1 MGAHLNLC
9 SRMKHLLPLAAL
21 ITLGSTQFVFFGN
34 QFGGAQQGL
43 RQPQPAAIAPVQP
56 QRFGVV
62 RPQPDARVPVAQPS
76 FQREGRFSHTFFRPD
91 RKLVHPGK
99 NPLPKEKPEDVKFV
113 EILTEKPVREAARS
127 SVVTASPVN
136 AVVLPAAVITTSAP
150 AAPTTAAPT
159 TAAPTTAAP
168 APVTT
173 AAPVRVVTTVP
184 TIRVTPLQIRS
195 SIVSS
200 FGAPVARPAPVVTP
214 APRVAP
220 AVVPVTSPRTPK
232 ALQPKPKGNYQWQGK
247 NYLLTWRMGRN
258 NFDWRGGVSFCKS
271 KGMNLIS
278 LDNKEKTE
286 HFLRLVASDR
296 SPYFWSGGQVSRD
309 SRTLT
314 WPNGKTEPIARGQH
328 PWSFT
333 GRTGPQPDGGETC
346 LAVLNSVYRDGVK
359 FHDVACH
366 HRKPV
371 VCEE

>member
-1 MGAHLNLC
+1 MGHLNLC

-34 QFGGAQQGL
+34 QFGGAQQGS
-43 RQPQPAAIAPVQP
+43 RQPAAIAPVQP

-113 EILTEKPVREAARS
+113 EILTEKPVREAVRS

-136 AVVLPAAVITTSAP
+136 AVVLPAA
-150 AAPTTAAPT
+150 
-159 TAAPTTAAP
+159 
-168 APVTT
+168 VTT

-220 AVVPVTSPRTPK
+220 VVVPV
-232 ALQPKPKGNYQWQGK
+232 A
-247 NYLLTWRMGRN
+247 
-258 NFDWRGGVSFCKS
+258 
-271 KGMNLIS
+271 
-278 LDNKEKTE
+278 
-286 HFLRLVASDR
+286 
-296 SPYFWSGGQVSRD
+296 
-309 SRTLT
+309 
-314 WPNGKTEPIARGQH
+314 
-328 PWSFT
+328 
-333 GRTGPQPDGGETC
+333 
-346 LAVLNSVYRDGVK
+346 
-359 FHDVACH
+359 
-366 HRKPV
+366 
-371 VCEE
+371 

>member
-1 MGAHLNLC
+1 MGHLNLC

-136 AVVLPAAVITTSAP
+136 AVVLPAAVVTTSAP
-150 AAPTTAAPT
+150 AAPITAAPT
-159 TAAPTTAAP
+159 TAAPTTA
-168 APVTT
+168 
-173 AAPVRVVTTVP
+173 P

-220 AVVPVTSPRTPK
+220 VVVPVTSPRTPK
-232 ALQPKPKGNYQWQGK
+232 ALQPKPK
-247 NYLLTWRMGRN
+247 
-258 NFDWRGGVSFCKS
+258 
-271 KGMNLIS
+271 
-278 LDNKEKTE
+278 
-286 HFLRLVASDR
+286 
-296 SPYFWSGGQVSRD
+296 
-309 SRTLT
+309 
-314 WPNGKTEPIARGQH
+314 
-328 PWSFT
+328 
-333 GRTGPQPDGGETC
+333 
-346 LAVLNSVYRDGVK
+346 
-359 FHDVACH
+359 
-366 HRKPV
+366 
-371 VCEE
+371 

>member
-1 MGAHLNLC
+1 MGHLNLC

-34 QFGGAQQGL
+34 QFGGAQQGS
-43 RQPQPAAIAPVQP
+43 RQPAAIAPVQP

-113 EILTEKPVREAARS
+113 EILTEKPVREAACS

-150 AAPTTAAPT
+150 AAPT

-195 SIVSS
+195 
-200 FGAPVARPAPVVTP
+200 
-214 APRVAP
+214 
-220 AVVPVTSPRTPK
+220 
-232 ALQPKPKGNYQWQGK
+232 
-247 NYLLTWRMGRN
+247 
-258 NFDWRGGVSFCKS
+258 
-271 KGMNLIS
+271 
-278 LDNKEKTE
+278 
-286 HFLRLVASDR
+286 
-296 SPYFWSGGQVSRD
+296 
-309 SRTLT
+309 
-314 WPNGKTEPIARGQH
+314 
-328 PWSFT
+328 
-333 GRTGPQPDGGETC
+333 
-346 LAVLNSVYRDGVK
+346 
-359 FHDVACH
+359 
-366 HRKPV
+366 
-371 VCEE
+371 